1 MLVGPGDFVW
11 LIDFAQTRDG
21 HPLFDFA
28 HLEAELIAQVLA
40 PQISDP
46 QAYLDL
52 LHGHPEPAY
61 ANLAGLRSA
70 IQEIAGR
77 CLFNPS
83 QPPEY
88 NLALSMACLGALKF
102 TNLDAHQK
110 HLLYLTAA
118 WLQTT

>member
-1 MLVGPGDFVW
+1 M
-11 LIDFAQTRDG
+11 
-21 HPLFDFA
+21 
-28 HLEAELIAQVLA
+28 LA
-40 PQISDP
+40 PQIPDP
-46 QAYLDL
+46 QLTWIFRRDTPNRITPTWL
-52 LHGHPEPAY
+52 R
-61 ANLAGLRSA
+61 LRSA

-83 QPPEY
+83 QPSEY
-88 NLALSMACLGALKF
+88 TLAFILTCLGALKF